1 MTISGKQAAKDFMCL
16 NMFTFPVEM
25 PKRKATRRWRQSG
38 VVLLLCSSV
47 LVACSPRGPE
57 VGTVGYVKGFLG
69 GAAAD
74 EPRAALIARD
84 VLSAGGG
91 AVDAAVALYFTLAVT
106 LPSSAS
112 LGGGGACVVF
122 DKKSQTIEAL
132 DFLARAPARIG
143 PSVDRPSAVPLNP
156 RGMFAL
162 HAKYGRMRWEQLVS
176 PAANLARFGNPLSRA
191 LARDL
196 YAAEGPL
203 LADRESRRI
212 FTRPDGSIVR
222 EGDVI
227 EQLDLAAVLS
237 LVRRAPGAFYSGPF
251 ARKLVKAVKE
261 AGGSLTIE
269 DLRGAIPRWRPTVA
283 VNYGLLTAHFAPTPG
298 GVTAAQIWTALT
310 KVESYRSA
318 DNEERPHLFAE
329 TAMRAF
335 ADRGRWSTDGLDIE
349 VPLDDLVS
357 TAHVEAMMSGYS
369 SDRHR
374 PAASLKPPPQRRR
387 DQGAATSFVVADRKG
402 SAVACAFSMN
412 NLFGTGRIAP
422 GTGIMLAAAP
432 DRLGQ
437 GPWAVGPMMVIN
449 QNVYEMFL
457 VAAAAGSAAPS
468 AMTQVA
474 LLALL
479 GKHPIDEAMG
489 ARRVFHRGAP
499 DQVLIEPGKGTKMLT
514 SLRRRGHDVVEV
526 PTLGLV
532 NVFFCPKGLV
542 GDDSVCQVRTD
553 PRGYGLGASE

>member
-1 MTISGKQAAKDFMCL
+1 MTLSDKQAAKGFMRL

-25 PKRKATRRWRQSG
+25 TKRKPARRWRQSG
-38 VVLLLCSSV
+38 MVLLLCSTV

-57 VGTVGYVKGFLG
+57 VGTVGHVRGFLG

-122 DKKSQTIEAL
+122 DKKSKTIEAL

-143 PSVDRPSAVPLNP
+143 PSAARPSAVPMNP

-162 HAKYGRMRWEQLVS
+162 HAKYGRLRWEQLVS

-203 LADRESRRI
+203 AADRESRRI

-222 EGDVI
+222 EGDII
-227 EQLDLAAVLS
+227 EQLDLAVVLS

-261 AGGSLTIE
+261 AGGTLTIE
-269 DLRGAIPRWRPTVA
+269 DLRSAFPKWRPTVA
-283 VNYGLLTAHFAPTPG
+283 VNNGLLTAHFAPTPA
-298 GVTAAQIWTALT
+298 GVTAAQMWTALT

-318 DNEERPHLFAE
+318 GQEERPHLFAE
-329 TAMRAF
+329 TAMRVF
-335 ADRGRWSTDGLDIE
+335 AGRAAWSADGLNIE
-349 VPLDDLVS
+349 GPLDDLVS
-357 TAHVEAMMSGYS
+357 LPHVEAMMSGYS

-374 PAASLKPPPQRRR
+374 PAASLKPPPARRR
-387 DQGAATSFVVADRKG
+387 DQGAATSFVVADRNG

-432 DRLGQ
+432 DRLGR

-449 QNVYEMFL
+449 QNIYELFL
-457 VAAAAGSAAPS
+457 LAAAAGSAAPS

-474 LLALL
+474 LLALV

-499 DQVLIEPGKGTKMLT
+499 DQVLLEPGKGTKTLT
-514 SLRRRGHDVVEV
+514 SLKRRGHDVAEV

-542 GDDSVCQVRTD
+542 DDNSVCQVRTD
-553 PRGYGLGASE
+553 PRGYGLSASE

>member
-1 MTISGKQAAKDFMCL
+1 MRL
-16 NMFTFPVEM
+16 NMFTSPVEM
-25 PKRKATRRWRQSG
+25 TKRKPARRWRQSG

-162 HAKYGRMRWEQLVS
+162 HAKYGRLRWEQLVS

-283 VNYGLLTAHFAPTPG
+283 VNYGLLTAHFAPTPA

-357 TAHVEAMMSGYS
+357 TAHVETMMSGYS
-369 SDRHR
+369 SDRHG

-474 LLALL
+474 LLALV

>member
-1 MTISGKQAAKDFMCL
+1 MTLSGKQAAKDFMRL

-25 PKRKATRRWRQSG
+25 TKRKATRRWRQSG
-38 VVLLLCSSV
+38 VFLLLCSSV

-57 VGTVGYVKGFLG
+57 VGTVGHVKGFLG

-112 LGGGGACVVF
+112 IGGGGACVVF
-122 DKKSQTIEAL
+122 DKKSETIEAL

-143 PSVDRPSAVPLNP
+143 PSPARPSAVPLNP

-162 HAKYGRMRWEQLVS
+162 HAKYGRLRWEQLVS

-237 LVRRAPGAFYSGPF
+237 LLRRAPGAFYSGPF

-283 VNYGLLTAHFAPTPG
+283 VNYGLLTAHFAPTPA

-318 DNEERPHLFAE
+318 DKEERPHLFAE

-349 VPLDDLVS
+349 APLDDLVS
-357 TAHVEAMMSGYS
+357 TSRVETMMSGYS
-369 SDRHR
+369 SDRHG

-449 QNVYEMFL
+449 QNVYELFL

-514 SLRRRGHDVVEV
+514 SLRRRGHDVAEV

-542 GDDSVCQVRTD
+542 SEDSVCQVRTD

>member
-1 MTISGKQAAKDFMCL
+1 
-16 NMFTFPVEM
+16 MFTFPVEM
-25 PKRKATRRWRQSG
+25 TKRKPARRWRQSG

-162 HAKYGRMRWEQLVS
+162 HAKYGRLRWEQLVS

-283 VNYGLLTAHFAPTPG
+283 VNYGLLTAHFAPTPA

-474 LLALL
+474 LLALV

>member
-1 MTISGKQAAKDFMCL
+1 MTLSGKQAAKDFMRL

-38 VVLLLCSSV
+38 LVLLLCSSV

-122 DKKSQTIEAL
+122 DKKSKTIEAL

-143 PSVDRPSAVPLNP
+143 PSAVRPSAVPLNP

-237 LVRRAPGAFYSGPF
+237 LLRRAPGAFYSGPF

-283 VNYGLLTAHFAPTPG
+283 VNYGLLTAHFAPTPA

-318 DNEERPHLFAE
+318 DKEERPHLFAE

-357 TAHVEAMMSGYS
+357 TSHVETMMSGYS
-369 SDRHR
+369 SDRHD

-449 QNVYEMFL
+449 QNVYELFL
-457 VAAAAGSAAPS
+457 LAAAAGSAAPS

-514 SLRRRGHDVVEV
+514 SLRRRGHDVAEV

-542 GDDSVCQVRTD
+542 SDDSVCQVRTD

>member
-1 MTISGKQAAKDFMCL
+1 MRL

-25 PKRKATRRWRQSG
+25 TKGKATRRWRQSG

-112 LGGGGACVVF
+112 IGGGGACVVF
-122 DKKSQTIEAL
+122 DKKSKTIEAL

-143 PSVDRPSAVPLNP
+143 PSAVRPSAVPLNP

-162 HAKYGRMRWEQLVS
+162 HAKYGRLRWEQLVS
-176 PAANLARFGNPLSRA
+176 PAANLARFGNPMSRA

-237 LVRRAPGAFYSGPF
+237 LLRRAPGAFYSGPF

-261 AGGSLTIE
+261 AGGSLTID

-283 VNYGLLTAHFAPTPG
+283 VNYGLLTAHFAPTPA

-318 DNEERPHLFAE
+318 DKEERPHLFAE

-335 ADRGRWSTDGLDIE
+335 TDRGRWSTDGHNIE

-357 TAHVEAMMSGYS
+357 TSHVETMMSGYS

-449 QNVYEMFL
+449 QNVYELFL
-457 VAAAAGSAAPS
+457 LAAAAGSAAPS

-514 SLRRRGHDVVEV
+514 SLRRRGHDVAEV

-542 GDDSVCQVRTD
+542 SDDSVCQVRTD

>member
-1 MTISGKQAAKDFMCL
+1 MTLSGKQAAKDFMRL
-16 NMFTFPVEM
+16 NMFTSPVEM
-25 PKRKATRRWRQSG
+25 TKPKATRRWRQSG

-122 DKKSQTIEAL
+122 DKKSKTIEAL

-143 PSVDRPSAVPLNP
+143 PSADRPSAVPLNP

-162 HAKYGRMRWEQLVS
+162 HAKYGRLRWEQLVS

-261 AGGSLTIE
+261 AGGTLTIE
-269 DLRGAIPRWRPTVA
+269 DLRGAIPKWRPTVA
-283 VNYGLLTAHFAPTPG
+283 VKYGLLTAHFAPTPA

-318 DNEERPHLFAE
+318 DKEERPHLFAE

-335 ADRGRWSTDGLDIE
+335 AGRAAWSTDGLDIE

-449 QNVYEMFL
+449 QNVYELFL

-474 LLALL
+474 LLALI

-499 DQVLIEPGKGTKMLT
+499 DQVLLEPGKGTKTLT
-514 SLRRRGHDVVEV
+514 SLRRRGHDVAEV

>member
-1 MTISGKQAAKDFMCL
+1 MRL

-237 LVRRAPGAFYSGPF
+237 LLRRAPGAFYSGPF

-318 DNEERPHLFAE
+318 DMEERPHLFAE

-357 TAHVEAMMSGYS
+357 TAHVETMMSGYS

>member
-1 MTISGKQAAKDFMCL
+1 MTLNDKQEAKDFRRL
-16 NMFTFPVEM
+16 NMDTFPVEM
-25 PKRKATRRWRQSG
+25 KERKPARRWRQSG
-38 VVLLLCSSV
+38 AALLLCSSV
-47 LVACSPRGPE
+47 LLACSPRGPE
-57 VGTVGYVKGFLG
+57 VGTVGHVKGFLG

-122 DKKSQTIEAL
+122 DKKSKTIEAL
-132 DFLARAPARIG
+132 DFLARPPARIG
-143 PSVDRPSAVPLNP
+143 PSAARPSAVPMNP

-162 HAKYGRMRWEQLVS
+162 HAKYGRLRWERLVS
-176 PAANLARFGNPLSRA
+176 PAANLARFGNPMSRT

-196 YAAEGPL
+196 YAAQGPL

-212 FTRPDGSIVR
+212 FTRPDGSILR
-222 EGDVI
+222 EGDII

-237 LVRRAPGAFYSGPF
+237 VVRRAPGAFYSGPF
-251 ARKLVKAVKE
+251 ARKLVKAVTE
-261 AGGSLTIE
+261 AGGTLTLD
-269 DLRGAIPRWRPTVA
+269 DLRSAVPRWRPTVA
-283 VNYGLLTAHFAPTPG
+283 VKYGLLTAHFAPTPA
-298 GVTAAQIWTALT
+298 GVTAAQIWAALT

-318 DNEERPHLFAE
+318 EVDERPHLFAE
-329 TAMRAF
+329 TTMRAF
-335 ADRGRWSTDGLDIE
+335 AGRAAWSVDGYNIDAA
-349 VPLDDLVS
+349 LDDLVS
-357 TAHVEAMMSGYS
+357 PARVEAMMSGYS
-369 SDRHR
+369 SDRHS

-387 DQGAATSFVVADRKG
+387 DQGAATSFVVADRNG
-402 SAVACAFSMN
+402 SAVACAFSTN

-432 DRLGQ
+432 DRRGQ
-437 GPWAVGPMMVIN
+437 GPWSVGPMMVIN
-449 QNVYEMFL
+449 QNVHELFL
-457 VAAAAGSAAPS
+457 AGAAAGAAAPS

-474 LLALL
+474 LLALV

-489 ARRVFHRGAP
+489 ARRVFHPGAP
-499 DQVLIEPGKGTKMLT
+499 DRVLLEPGQGTETLT
-514 SLRRRGHDVVEV
+514 SLKRRGHDVAEAR
-526 PTLGLV
+526 TLGLV

-542 GDDSVCQVRTD
+542 NDDSVCHVRTD
-553 PRGYGLGASE
+553 PRGHGLGASE

>member
-1 MTISGKQAAKDFMCL
+1 MRL
-16 NMFTFPVEM
+16 NMFTSPVEM
-25 PKRKATRRWRQSG
+25 TKRKPARRWRQSG

-474 LLALL
+474 LLALV

>member
-1 MTISGKQAAKDFMCL
+1 MRL
-16 NMFTFPVEM
+16 NMLTFPVEM
-25 PKRKATRRWRQSG
+25 TKRKATRRWRQSG

-132 DFLARAPARIG
+132 DFPARAPARIG

-237 LVRRAPGAFYSGPF
+237 LLRRAPGAFYSGPF

-318 DNEERPHLFAE
+318 DMEERPHLFAE

-357 TAHVEAMMSGYS
+357 TAHVETMMSGYS

>member
-1 MTISGKQAAKDFMCL
+1 MRL

-25 PKRKATRRWRQSG
+25 TKRKATRRWRQSG
-38 VVLLLCSSV
+38 VFLLLCSSV

-57 VGTVGYVKGFLG
+57 VGTVGHVKGFLG

-112 LGGGGACVVF
+112 IGGGGACVVF
-122 DKKSQTIEAL
+122 DKKSETIEAL

-143 PSVDRPSAVPLNP
+143 PSAARPSAVPLNP

-162 HAKYGRMRWEQLVS
+162 HAKYGRLRWEQLVS

-237 LVRRAPGAFYSGPF
+237 LLRRAPGAFYSGPF

-283 VNYGLLTAHFAPTPG
+283 VNYGLLTAHFAPTPA

-318 DNEERPHLFAE
+318 DKEERPHLFAE

-349 VPLDDLVS
+349 APLDDLVS
-357 TAHVEAMMSGYS
+357 TSRVETMMSGYS
-369 SDRHR
+369 SDRHG

-449 QNVYEMFL
+449 QNVYELFL
-457 VAAAAGSAAPS
+457 LAAAAGSAAPS

-474 LLALL
+474 LLALV
-479 GKHPIDEAMG
+479 GKHPLDEAMG

-514 SLRRRGHDVVEV
+514 SLRRRGHDVAEV

-542 GDDSVCQVRTD
+542 SEDSVCQVRTD

>member
-1 MTISGKQAAKDFMCL
+1 MTLSGKQAAKDFMRL

-25 PKRKATRRWRQSG
+25 TKRKATRRWRQSG
-38 VVLLLCSSV
+38 VFLLLCSSV

-57 VGTVGYVKGFLG
+57 VGTVGHVKGFLG

-112 LGGGGACVVF
+112 IGGGGACVVF
-122 DKKSQTIEAL
+122 DKKSETIEAL

-143 PSVDRPSAVPLNP
+143 PSAARPSAVPLNP

-162 HAKYGRMRWEQLVS
+162 HAKYGRLRWEQLVS

-237 LVRRAPGAFYSGPF
+237 LLRRAPGAFYSGPF

-283 VNYGLLTAHFAPTPG
+283 VNYGLLTAHFAPTPA

-318 DNEERPHLFAE
+318 DKEERPHLFAE

-349 VPLDDLVS
+349 APLDDLVS
-357 TAHVEAMMSGYS
+357 TSRVETMMSGYS
-369 SDRHR
+369 SDRHG

-449 QNVYEMFL
+449 QNVYELFL

-514 SLRRRGHDVVEV
+514 SLRRRGHDVAEV

-542 GDDSVCQVRTD
+542 SEDSVCQVRTD